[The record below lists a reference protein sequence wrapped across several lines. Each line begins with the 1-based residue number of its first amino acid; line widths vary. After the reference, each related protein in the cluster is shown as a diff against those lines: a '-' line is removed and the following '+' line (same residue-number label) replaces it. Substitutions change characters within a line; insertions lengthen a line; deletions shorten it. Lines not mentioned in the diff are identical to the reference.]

1 MLSYRHVFHAGNH
14 ADVLKHL
21 SLALITKAYCRK
33 EKPFAYFDAHA
44 AAALY
49 SLDDSRALQTGEAGS
64 GIFALFKQIQSGC
77 AEQAVLAETDAAL
90 LKKDRQAVEE
100 AAAVFSEYI
109 EFCRNLQDSAGFY
122 AGSPALVCKFARP
135 QDQLVLMELHPS
147 EIEILK
153 ANVELI
159 KKGALGKRDVC
170 NIHVHHRDGFAGI
183 KAMLP
188 PKAPLPSRGFTL
200 LDPSYEIDKDYSDVE
215 DAVKSAARSWHNSA
229 IAVWY
234 PLVERRREKTLHLK
248 EACLGT
254 DQEVLCAELCLE
266 EPENEHGLY
275 GSGMIIVNP
284 PWKLDIQ
291 LETLL
296 PFLAKKLG
304 GENASFSIN
313 VQNLSI

>member
-1 MLSYRHVFHAGNH
+1 MLSYRHAFHAGNH

-21 SLALITKAYCRK
+21 TLALITKAYCRK
-33 EKPFAYFDAHA
+33 EKPFAYFDAQA

-49 SLDDSRALQTGEAGS
+49 SIDDSRALQTGEAES
-64 GIFALFKQIQSGC
+64 GISALLKLVQSGG
-77 AEQAVLAETDAAL
+77 AAQAVLDSADKAL
-90 LKKDRQAVEE
+90 LEKDE
-100 AAAVFSEYI
+100 AAAKEAAGTFAEYL
-109 EFCRNLQDSAGFY
+109 EFCRNLQASVGLY
-122 AGSPALVCKFARP
+122 AGSPAVVCNFARP

-159 KKGALGKRDVC
+159 KKGALGKADVC
-170 NIHVHHRDGFAGI
+170 NIHVHHRDGFAGL

-188 PKAPLPSRGFTL
+188 PKQPLPARGFTL
-200 LDPSYEIDKDYSDVE
+200 LDPSYEIDKDYSYVE
-215 DAVKSAARSWHNSA
+215 DAVKFAARSWHNSA

-234 PLVERRREKTLHLK
+234 PLVERRHEKTLHLK
-248 EACLGT
+248 EACLAT
-254 DQEVLCAELCLE
+254 EQEVLCAELCIA

-275 GSGMIIVNP
+275 GSGMIVVNP

-304 GENASFSIN
+304 GAGASFRSSLIYN
-313 VQNLSI
+313 

>member
-1 MLSYRHVFHAGNH
+1 MLSYRHAFHAGNH
-14 ADVLKHL
+14 ADVFKHL
-21 SLALITKAYCRK
+21 TLALITKAYCRK
-33 EKPFAYFDAHA
+33 EKPFAYFDAQA

-49 SLDDSRALQTGEAGS
+49 SLDDSRALQTGEAES
-64 GIFALFKQIQSGC
+64 GICALLKQTDSDG
-77 AEQAVLAETDAAL
+77 AAQAVLDSADATL
-90 LKKDRQAVEE
+90 LEKDGTAVKE
-100 AAAVFSEYI
+100 AAATFAEYL
-109 EFCRNLQDSAGFY
+109 EFCRNLQASSGFY
-122 AGSPALVCKFARP
+122 PGSPAVVCNFARP

-159 KKGALGKRDVC
+159 KKGALGKTDVSS
-170 NIHVHHRDGFAGI
+170 IHVHHRDGFAGL

-188 PKAPLPSRGFTL
+188 PKQPLPARGFTL

-215 DAVKSAARSWHNSA
+215 DAVKCAARSWHNSA

-248 EACLGT
+248 EACLAT
-254 DQEVLCAELCLE
+254 DQEVLCAELCVSK
-266 EPENEHGLY
+266 PENEHGLY
-275 GSGMIIVNP
+275 GSGMIVVNP

-304 GENASFSIN
+304 GADASFRSSLIYN
-313 VQNLSI
+313 